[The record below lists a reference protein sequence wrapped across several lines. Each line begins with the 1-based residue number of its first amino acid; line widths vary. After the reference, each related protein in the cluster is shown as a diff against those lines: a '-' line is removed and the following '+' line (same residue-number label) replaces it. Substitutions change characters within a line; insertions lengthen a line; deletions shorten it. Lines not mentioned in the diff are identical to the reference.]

1 MNLLSRKIIDHFWL
15 RQKTTSISFE
25 NIYFYNI
32 VMKVT
37 QICWKFKILMTLS
50 QLFNMI
56 LGTHSITPKT
66 EAAVQKCSVKKVFL
80 EISQNSQENTCARVT
95 GIRPVTLFK
104 KRLWRR
110 CFPVNCVKFLRT
122 PFIIEHFWWLLLQKR
137 IQYLSKAVT
146 FRINVR
152 KQIKLIET

>member
-1 MNLLSRKIIDHFWL
+1 
-15 RQKTTSISFE
+15 
-25 NIYFYNI
+25 
-32 VMKVT
+32 
-37 QICWKFKILMTLS
+37 MTLS

-110 CFPVNCVKFLRT
+110 CFPVNFVKFLRT